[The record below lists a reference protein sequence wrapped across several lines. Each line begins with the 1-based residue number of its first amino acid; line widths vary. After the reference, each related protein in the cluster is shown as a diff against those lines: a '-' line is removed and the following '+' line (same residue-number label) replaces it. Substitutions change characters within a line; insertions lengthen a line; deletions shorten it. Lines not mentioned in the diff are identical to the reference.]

1 MKLTYSKMVAHY
13 LDNVVL
19 KTECKRRT
27 ADLTTAHLF
36 GER

>member
-19 KTECKRRT
+19 KTVCEAELRFNSST
-27 ADLTTAHLF
+27 SF